1 MAMVFPSTAGGR
13 GRQKDGSMGA
23 VSGAPLTVTT
33 YGVYSLSLHLRFG
46 LIITMEINVNKTSK
60 GLFLDVEMRLK
71 ILKRLNHAG
80 KHPEGI
86 GCHIGAR

>member
-33 YGVYSLSLHLRFG
+33 DTYISSIHLLPVATKYLYLLLWAHF
-46 LIITMEINVNKTSK
+46 
-60 GLFLDVEMRLK
+60 K
-71 ILKRLNHAG
+71 IVILVFSCKVWY
-80 KHPEGI
+80 
-86 GCHIGAR
+86 